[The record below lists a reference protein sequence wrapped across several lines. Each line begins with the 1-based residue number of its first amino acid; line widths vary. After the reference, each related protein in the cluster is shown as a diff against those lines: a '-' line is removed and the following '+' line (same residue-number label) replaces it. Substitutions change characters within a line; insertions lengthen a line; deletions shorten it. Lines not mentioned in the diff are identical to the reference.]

1 MQTKRTMAT
10 RRIMVTRQTTGFTL
24 IELLVVVAIIAV
36 LVSLLLPALGA
47 AREQAKSVVCAS
59 NMKELGT
66 YSFLYTEEFNG
77 SYPTRDATTTTWLW
91 WLPFLG
97 GWDSGPL
104 AYKVMQCPS
113 MYKYGLWCDY
123 ETGESHG
130 DYRGGSRVGP
140 YGAWYPDVPSYWE
153 IGYGW
158 NMRIWGE
165 RLKVGTWPYPQRTGL
180 MAETGSFYWHNTLS
194 AHVPWPD
201 PAPWYADR
209 HIPGQARVLFMD
221 QHVSMEKTPFSR
233 SGATDLRDP
242 K

>member
-1 MQTKRTMAT
+1 MQIERTMAT
-10 RRIMVTRQTTGFTL
+10 RQPTGFTL

-36 LVSLLLPALGA
+36 LVALLLPVLGA

-59 NMKELGT
+59 NMRELGT
-66 YSFLYTEEFNG
+66 YNFLYTEEFNG
-77 SYPTRDATTTTWLW
+77 SYPTHYPDGLGWLW

-113 MYKYGLWCDY
+113 MYKYGWYGDY
-123 ETGESHG
+123 IYTENNPG
-130 DYRGGSRVGP
+130 DYRGGCRVGP
-140 YGAWYPDVPSYWE
+140 YYGYDPDIPLYWE
-153 IGYGW
+153 IGYGR
-158 NMRIWGE
+158 NMNIWAP
-165 RLKVGTWPYPQRTGL
+165 RLKVSTWPYPERTGL
-180 MAETGSFYWHNTLS
+180 MAETGSFYWWNTLS
-194 AHVPWPD
+194 PHTGM

-209 HIPGQARVLFMD
+209 HIPGLARVVFMD
-221 QHVSMEKTPFSR
+221 QHVSMEKTPFPN

>member
-1 MQTKRTMAT
+1 MRKT
-10 RRIMVTRQTTGFTL
+10 RASGFTL

-36 LVSLLLPALGA
+36 LVALLLPALGA
-47 AREQAKSVVCAS
+47 AREQAQSVVCAS

-66 YSFLYTEEFNG
+66 YYFLYTEEFDG
-77 SYPTRDATTTTWLW
+77 AYPTRDATTTPWLW

-113 MYKYGLWCDY
+113 MYKYGWYDDY
-123 ETGESHG
+123 MGTVQYPG
-130 DYRGGSRVGP
+130 DHRGGSRVGP

-153 IGYGW
+153 IGFGY
-158 NMRIWGE
+158 NMKIQRDKV
-165 RLKVGTWPYPQRTGL
+165 KVGAWPYPERTGL
-180 MAETGSFYWHNTLS
+180 MAETGSFYWHNTLGG
-194 AHVPWPD
+194 HVTWDD
-201 PAPWYADR
+201 PGPWYADR

-221 QHVSMEKTPFSR
+221 QHVAMHRTPFPN
-233 SGATDLRDP
+233 SGSTDLRDP